1 VVAAVIVTAMAL
13 MGSAF
18 AQSGSEELPG
28 DTVRGKFFD
37 RQQTAPGDDVLG
49 TLFPGG
55 RDDSALPFTGS
66 DLALFVIVGA
76 AAVGTGAAIVRR
88 TRASKAEV

>member
-1 VVAAVIVTAMAL
+1 VVAAVIVATMAL

-18 AQSGSEELPG
+18 AQSGSEEQPG

-37 RQQTAPGDDVLG
+37 RQRTAPGDDVLG

-66 DLALFVIVGA
+66 DVALFVIAGA
-76 AAVGTGAAIVRR
+76 AAVGAGATIVRR
-88 TRASKAEV
+88 TRASKIDV